1 MTGGTLLTS
10 CGRLLAVLAKSIVTT
25 VIFFTCS
32 EVALR
37 AVFLARSAM
46 VRFVPLPY
54 ALGDDYGPLPPWLDR
69 LQILVPDDTLI
80 WRSLPNAH
88 RTYVDIFTPVRTER
102 DRVALLRRFTPTLPE
117 EFRRNPTWHVDLS
130 SQGHRTA
137 EYTATK
143 RAGSIRIA
151 CIGDSWTFGM
161 NVDQDR
167 TYPSRLLARL
177 RDAQPDSNV
186 EVMNFGVLGYS
197 SFQGVQLLKSRV
209 LPLAPDVL
217 VIGFGMNDSEVAGYR
232 DKDMVATARP
242 GVATRLKDTGK
253 DLEFYK
259 LLQYLALSIRFHPKP
274 VGEHIRAEA
283 ESKSGTIAYETI
295 EPWTRVS
302 PHDYEANIRE
312 MIRLQSARDGKTI
325 LIDNELWDESPY
337 RPILRRIAADT
348 RAPLIDSLRIV
359 ADGKQ
364 QIERS
369 LEQRFNLASHE
380 PATSRRPDQHGRPDY
395 PDPPDRPGPPGRP
408 DPRGLP
414 APSVTV
420 IFRVFHGNV
429 PVRTAMS
436 IVGTVPQLGDLV
448 PNAIQMHDDGRD
460 GDERAADGV
469 WSYAA
474 SLPAGQRVFYVY
486 TNSGTR
492 GAWEGL
498 DVPSIRHL
506 TVPAPAGAGPVYL
519 PIDTFG
525 QLYMQAD
532 NWHTD
537 AQGYDLIADAVAK
550 AVNSQLSS
558 LNSHNS
564 RPRPTI
570 ER

>member
-10 CGRLLAVLAKSIVTT
+10 CGRLLAVLAKGIVTT

-88 RTYVDIFTPVRTER
+88 RTYVDIFTPVRTEH
-102 DRVALLRRFTPTLPE
+102 DRLALLRRFTPTLPE

-143 RAGSIRIA
+143 RPGSIRIA

-161 NVDQDR
+161 NVDEDR

-177 RDAQPDSNV
+177 RDAQPDRNV

-232 DKDMVATARP
+232 DKDMVAAARP
-242 GVATRLKDTGK
+242 GVAARLKDTGK

-274 VGEHIRAEA
+274 AGEYIRVEA
-283 ESKSGTIAYETI
+283 ESKSGTIAYERSNRGRASLRTT
-295 EPWTRVS
+295 TR
-302 PHDYEANIRE
+302 RT
-312 MIRLQSARDGKTI
+312 SAR
-325 LIDNELWDESPY
+325 
-337 RPILRRIAADT
+337 
-348 RAPLIDSLRIV
+348 
-359 ADGKQ
+359 
-364 QIERS
+364 
-369 LEQRFNLASHE
+369 
-380 PATSRRPDQHGRPDY
+380 
-395 PDPPDRPGPPGRP
+395 
-408 DPRGLP
+408 
-414 APSVTV
+414 
-420 IFRVFHGNV
+420 
-429 PVRTAMS
+429 
-436 IVGTVPQLGDLV
+436 
-448 PNAIQMHDDGRD
+448 
-460 GDERAADGV
+460 
-469 WSYAA
+469 
-474 SLPAGQRVFYVY
+474 
-486 TNSGTR
+486 
-492 GAWEGL
+492 
-498 DVPSIRHL
+498 
-506 TVPAPAGAGPVYL
+506 
-519 PIDTFG
+519 
-525 QLYMQAD
+525 
-532 NWHTD
+532 
-537 AQGYDLIADAVAK
+537 
-550 AVNSQLSS
+550 
-558 LNSHNS
+558 
-564 RPRPTI
+564 
-570 ER
+570 